1 MIAPLLVVITLALLA
16 SLLILAG
23 IYNAVRQESR
33 EEDR

>member
-1 MIAPLLVVITLALLA
+1 MIAPLLVISTLASLA

-23 IYNAVRQESR
+23 IYDAVRQESR